1 MKKTINYMLNKILL
15 SIALLFTLY
24 KFQAQCITT
33 NVSGDFIVNSSIIL
47 SGTYN
52 VSGTFKVMPFV
63 TVYIKS
69 YASGGCGKLII
80 NAQKIIID
88 GTIDGNYAGNVGGTG
103 GLGGNIVSSLTGD
116 QTAINTCSNKDNTG
130 IIVVEAGKFGSNGF
144 GTGAGLQGQNGQNG
158 SGPKQQCLSNN
169 DECGMIGSSG
179 GAGGGGGASYGG
191 NGTSAANGGNGTST
205 YTATG
210 VNVSTGYVVFAGNG
224 GLGGNSGAVYGTATG
239 NDIDLG
245 SGGAGGGGGGR
256 SYDVGLTGGKGGNGG
271 GLVQLISIDTI
282 KITGKI
288 AVNGEN
294 GGIGGNAGNGGIS
307 PNCCSDGCDDSGE
320 ATLSCGAGAGSGG
333 GGGSGGGIYIETQT
347 TASITGTLQSNGGNG
362 GNGGIKGDGTITNY
376 SGGVFCGNETII
388 SGNGSAG
395 NKGGAAGGGRIKIF
409 MPTCTSST
417 VTPIYTTNGG
427 IGSTNGNVGSYQV
440 ICGVTNINEAIKE
453 QFRLNVFP
461 NPFSD
466 NITLQFKYDENP
478 DYIGDINVLNTLGM
492 IVKKFDSNDLKYNR
506 SININLADLQS
517 GIYFIKTTINTLS
530 YDYKVIKQ

>member
-1 MKKTINYMLNKILL
+1 MKKITSYMPNKCLIF
-15 SIALLFTLY
+15 LFLIFC
-24 KFQAQCITT
+24 KIEIQAQCATT
-33 NVSGDFIVNSSIIL
+33 NITGDFVVNSSIIL

-63 TVYIKS
+63 TVYVKS
-69 YASGGCGKLII
+69 YSSGGCGKLII
-80 NAQKIIID
+80 NAQKIVVD
-88 GTIDGNYAGNVGGTG
+88 GTIDGNYAGNIGGAG

-130 IIVVEAGKFGSNGF
+130 IIVVEGGKFGSNGS
-144 GTGAGLQGQNGQNG
+144 GAGYGFQGQNGQNG
-158 SGPKQQCLSNN
+158 SGPKQQCLSND
-169 DECGMIGSSG
+169 DECGMIGSAG

-191 NGTSAANGGNGTST
+191 VGTNGTNGGNGTST
-205 YTATG
+205 YTTTG
-210 VNVSTGYVVFAGNG
+210 VNVSTGYVVFAGSG
-224 GLGGNSGAVYGTATG
+224 GVGGNAGTLYGTAAG

-256 SYDVGLTGGKGGNGG
+256 SYDVGLAGGKGGNGG
-271 GLVQLISIDTI
+271 GLVQLIAADTL
-282 KITGKI
+282 KISGKI
-288 AVNGEN
+288 LVNGEN

-307 PNCCSDGCDDSGE
+307 PNCCSDGCDDPGE

-347 TASITGTLQSNGGNG
+347 VASITGTLQSIGGNG
-362 GNGGIKGDGTITNY
+362 GNGGIKGDGTTTNY

-409 MPTCTSST
+409 MPTCASST
-417 VTPIYTTNGG
+417 VNPIYAINGG
-427 IGSTNGNVGSYQV
+427 IGNANGTAGTYQV
-440 ICGVTNINEAIKE
+440 ICGVTNLNEAIKE
-453 QFRLNVFP
+453 QFKLTVYP

-478 DYIGDINVLNTLGM
+478 DYISEISVLNALGM
-492 IVKKFDSNDLKYNR
+492 IVKSVESTELKYNR
-506 SININLADLQS
+506 SITINLTELDA
-517 GIYFIKTTINTLS
+517 GIYFIKTTINSLS